1 MKLGLEGRGVVV
13 TGGSRGI
20 GRAIA
25 LAFAD
30 EGAHV
35 AICARGGEA
44 LKETADL
51 LRTRGVE
58 VFAETCDVSNARA
71 LEAFLEMAYGHLD
84 RIDCLV
90 NNASALG
97 GSDDEAGWERSIEID
112 LMASVRAT
120 WKVVPWLEA
129 TGGGSVIHISS
140 TLGGFEADLGPPAY
154 ATVKG
159 ALVAHSKMLAVAL
172 AGRNIRVNCV
182 APGAIEFP
190 GGTWDGIKQSAPA
203 IYERVRG
210 MIPSGRLGTP
220 EEVAN
225 AVVFLASDAASWITG
240 VALAVDGGQHRGNH

>member
-1 MKLGLEGRGVVV
+1 VV

-25 LAFAD
+25 LAFAG

-35 AICARGGEA
+35 AICARGRDA
-44 LKETADL
+44 LEKSADL
-51 LRTRGVE
+51 VRSRGVK
-58 VFAETCDVSNARA
+58 VFAEACDVANARA
-71 LEAFLEMAYGHLD
+71 LEAFLEGAHSALG

-97 GSDDEAGWERSIEID
+97 GNDDEAGWERSIEID
-112 LMASVRAT
+112 LMAAVRAS

-129 TGGGSVIHISS
+129 AGGGSIIHISS
-140 TLGGFEADLGPPAY
+140 TLGGFEADLGPAAY

-159 ALVAHSKMLAVAL
+159 GLVAHSKMLAVAL

-182 APGAIEFP
+182 APGAIEFA
-190 GGTWDGIKQSAPA
+190 GGTWDELKRGAPA
-203 IYERVRG
+203 IYERVRS
-210 MIPSGRLGTP
+210 MIPFGRLGTP

-225 AVVFLASDAASWITG
+225 AVVFLASEAASWITG
-240 VALAVDGGQHRGNH
+240 VALAVDGGQHKGNH